1 MDYRAI
7 PLPTSNKLVL
17 QDIIISK
24 KEPEPCEYERVY
36 RILVDDDGPI
46 IALLERSSRNHNF
59 RSAFIASPD
68 EMLPRLSHFLRCLR
82 KNLLPQNTQL
92 ANSVGGIG
100 YATANKLIR
109 IPAAFTKHLILVLAD
124 EPAAIFDIGSS
135 GYHDFILCVLDLYV
149 SLAGIAT
156 VSLVTL
162 RDLVS
167 KILDMP
173 RRVRIIEKI
182 VSGTAGAALLT
193 ELLAKDSLVRQVF
206 RDGSLRLFGGRLAEL
221 VKDCIASHG
230 SGIDDIVLVWEKIEG
245 LQENL
250 ETQVRNIESRV
261 RVAAVGEVPI
271 HLNEDEQELL
281 NSARIAIPYNIT
293 TAGHTIRALLERYRG
308 HIRLIISSFPCS
320 TCQARLSG
328 IIRTGN
334 ENIYSSESQRGLPDI
349 KTQLGVFP
357 IYLSDAAMRDLKSS
371 RVDGTLSKIL
381 TTLQKLADGMWES
394 DPDLSVS
401 KGKSQGKFEPVL
413 RAARWSVDGYV
424 IWERG
429 VGRTEENSGEWI
441 QIVKVIRIGSKNDV
455 KKVESDARKAQRT
468 YTKEYKQAATIRI
481 PNSAR
486 PGSLIPQTF
495 TGENAVGLEVNN
507 AVLFG
512 SSPSKALPPADALI
526 LHKIFCTGKQYC
538 LTKRVAEMILQGGH
552 QAEVPFVVSPEE
564 ESIINYFDSSV
575 CILGRSGTGKTTCLV
590 FRLLSTYIRDRL
602 TNDSKEV
609 RQIFL
614 TRSPVLAG
622 KIRQYVNRLIN
633 SHCMRFAV
641 QSGITEA
648 GDFSRIIDDEEM
660 GTTGLIDV
668 DNKSWPMVCTYDSFA
683 TMLEQSLK
691 FAQRNVFSSTSEESR
706 LEVANRRVDFGKFKR
721 SYWPSFPSSAK
732 RGLSADGVFSEI
744 IGVIKVNSS
753 ASNYLPLSKEE
764 YQSLSRRAA
773 PNFHQ
778 GKEREAVYVL
788 YEIYEKRKTSFGEW
802 DDLDRTSKIQRL
814 LAQDEKLS
822 SRLRSQITEVFV
834 DEVQD
839 QRLAEIELLLD
850 LVNDTKAFA
859 FAGDTAQCISRDS
872 CFRFQDLQSV
882 FFRKYERLG
891 MLANQKD
898 LAKLNRFT
906 LSKNYR
912 THNGILKLAAKVV
925 DNLSTAFPYAI
936 DKFSPELG
944 DFDGPAPIIFSG
956 FTSEIFTPREG
967 ESNATISEFGAEQ
980 VLIVRDEEAKDTL
993 MGTMGD
999 KVLILTILESKGMEF
1014 QDVFLFDFFSGSF
1027 CTTAFR
1033 ALSNSQTTGAHL
1045 DDARY
1050 PELCIE
1056 LKNLYVAITRSRE
1069 VLYIIESDV
1078 TAVQPLQEMWGNG
1091 SGDPV
1096 VDLVTSD
1103 DPTLQTR
1110 LDEIR
1115 HGQSQPDEWKE
1126 KGDEF
1131 VNQRMY
1137 EQAMYCYKRAGNVI
1151 LADMCKALIEERN
1164 GRDVIS
1170 DPNSFKVAREHY
1182 IEAARLFRKCN
1193 RNDKALK
1200 CYESIRDY
1208 KLAGELCEELSR
1220 IQEYANQN
1228 YGRRAA
1234 DYFMQAGLVL
1244 RATELYKDL
1253 GLHELVVKG
1262 YRKLDRVKD
1271 LIQYLKKHQK
1281 EIDSK
1286 LYHQNSRIIALS
1298 IFSSESASNDLRR
1311 MAISLLSSQEHEQ
1324 LYKQF
1329 KFHGELSKL
1338 LISQCRLE
1346 EAIEL
1351 AYAEGKWEEVGD
1363 LLNRITSTA
1372 ARDTEFFTTNGGR
1385 FVERVLFYE
1394 LSDSLQD
1401 SLQKGNIKS
1410 GPFKRK
1416 LASQNLVAY
1425 QQSLKLFQELSEA
1438 LSQDIFGSLDA
1449 SSGVPGGVSRDARTL
1464 EGLMI
1469 LKVLALNGKKYPSYS
1484 LNNGFLMMHIIR
1496 QCAYRLLD
1504 MHRSRVLVDDSIILL
1519 FFEVIPGNSSDGYNI
1534 PRSSPIYEGDGYRAQ
1549 KVTSD
1554 ELIDRILR
1562 VLREWIAKGYKECTL
1577 QLEKEYWRSSACQH
1591 FVIRGYCYHQDCTH
1605 GLHKAVLGESEMI
1618 RTLNISWSM
1627 ALLTS
1632 HYEYLSRNGALGWD
1646 TDQTQWDT
1654 IKRQG
1659 HLWWKR
1665 VFECVTVTSDLLQSP
1680 FTRLY
1685 LVGIKSSAL
1694 KNIVDTDKYLQ
1705 REASTILGCLDK
1717 FEWRLK
1723 AMIRNMSLPGAEKI
1737 DFWNLINCWEKI
1749 VSSNFRRSHEKE
1761 LWWSYLL
1768 RIELNG
1774 RYTMQLLD
1782 RLENCLWDRSRTISA
1797 MKAFAK
1803 NFKRNLTNFTE
1814 FKDAHLFLNRL
1825 DRVVAIVLYL
1835 GSTNNLVLKKS
1846 QLEYLQ
1852 HHPALN
1858 TNGNKEINPEITAA
1872 ANNVLY
1878 DIVDIYNVIS
1888 EKVRSSQKP
1897 LWYKYAM
1904 YRRIEAGSIIAMLN
1918 SKTPTAITGAR
1929 EFIRTFYTQAGK
1941 ENFWVVRGGLPS
1953 ASALTRHAV
1962 MSRPKHDHQF
1972 FGWILKNINVV
1983 QSEVDPIVYSP
1994 LNQKLQ
2000 QPKMLSS
2007 LPTMQFQVP
2016 KNTNVESSSGT
2027 EGTVDDQSI
2036 DDFKAIE
2043 EADTKTAEKLQ
2054 LQVKAVTLIQRN
2066 WRICGIALR
2075 NARYVDQ
2082 NPTHKRITK
2091 ILDSPEFPGA
2101 KSTLSQKC
2109 FRMVAFVFFDMM
2121 MKIRSQ
2127 LRTITAGLENVSR
2140 RNSSMEVMEK
2150 VLSGYELVNDYD
2162 EQLAVIEKSI
2172 EMSALGSDSQKKSIV
2187 VQLVKIIRKTEGL
2200 AQTIS
2205 ATQSDLGG
2213 WIQALKQQI

>member
-1 MDYRAI
+1 
-7 PLPTSNKLVL
+7 
-17 QDIIISK
+17 
-24 KEPEPCEYERVY
+24 
-36 RILVDDDGPI
+36 
-46 IALLERSSRNHNF
+46 
-59 RSAFIASPD
+59 
-68 EMLPRLSHFLRCLR
+68 MLPRLSHFLRCLR

-394 DPDLSVS
+394 DPELSVS

-834 DEVQD
+834 DEIQD

-1271 LIQYLKKHQK
+1271 LIQYLKKSESAFIPHLFTV
-1281 EIDSK
+1281 E
-1286 LYHQNSRIIALS
+1286 RIIALS

-1464 EGLMI
+1464 EGLM
-1469 LKVLALNGKKYPSYS
+1469 
-1484 LNNGFLMMHIIR
+1484 
-1496 QCAYRLLD
+1496 
-1504 MHRSRVLVDDSIILL
+1504 
-1519 FFEVIPGNSSDGYNI
+1519 
-1534 PRSSPIYEGDGYRAQ
+1534 

-1761 LWWSYLL
+1761 LWRSYLL

>member
-1 MDYRAI
+1 MDYRVI
-7 PLPTSNKLVL
+7 PLSTSNKLVL

-59 RSAFIASPD
+59 RSAFVASPD

-135 GYHDFILCVLDLYV
+135 GYHDFILSVLDLYV

-206 RDGSLRLFGGRLAEL
+206 RDESLRLFGGRLAEL

-230 SGIDDIVLVWEKIEG
+230 SDIDDIVLVWEKIEE

-250 ETQVRNIESRV
+250 EAQVRNIESRV
-261 RVAAVGEVPI
+261 RVAAVGGVPI

-293 TAGHTIRALLERYRG
+293 TAGHTIRSLLERYRG

-328 IIRTGN
+328 IVRTGN

-394 DPDLSVS
+394 DPELSVS

-429 VGRTEENSGEWI
+429 VGRAEENSGEWI

-468 YTKEYKQAATIRI
+468 YTKEYKQAAAIRI

-512 SSPSKALPPADALI
+512 SSPSKSLPPADALI

-538 LTKRVAEMILQGGH
+538 LTRRVAEMILQGGH
-552 QAEVPFVVSPEE
+552 QAEVPFIVSPEE
-564 ESIINYFDSSV
+564 ESIINYFNSSV

-602 TNDSKEV
+602 TNNSKEV

-622 KIRQYVNRLIN
+622 KIRQYVNHLIN

-660 GTTGLIDV
+660 GTTGLIDI

-834 DEVQD
+834 DEIQD

-1014 QDVFLFDFFSGSF
+1014 QDVFLFDFFSGSS

-1069 VLYIIESDV
+1069 MLYIIESDV

-1164 GRDVIS
+1164 GRDFIS

-1182 IEAARLFRKCN
+1182 IKAARLFRKCN

-1234 DYFMQAGLVL
+1234 DYFMQADLVL

-1271 LIQYLKKHQK
+1271 LIQYLKKSESAFIPHLFSV
-1281 EIDSK
+1281 E
-1286 LYHQNSRIIALS
+1286 RIIALS
-1298 IFSSESASNDLRR
+1298 IFSSESASNDLRK

-1351 AYAEGKWEEVGD
+1351 AYAEGKWKEVGD

-1372 ARDTEFFTTNGGR
+1372 ARDTEFFTTNGG
-1385 FVERVLFYE
+1385 
-1394 LSDSLQD
+1394 
-1401 SLQKGNIKS
+1401 
-1410 GPFKRK
+1410 
-1416 LASQNLVAY
+1416 
-1425 QQSLKLFQELSEA
+1425 
-1438 LSQDIFGSLDA
+1438 
-1449 SSGVPGGVSRDARTL
+1449 
-1464 EGLMI
+1464 
-1469 LKVLALNGKKYPSYS
+1469 
-1484 LNNGFLMMHIIR
+1484 
-1496 QCAYRLLD
+1496 
-1504 MHRSRVLVDDSIILL
+1504 
-1519 FFEVIPGNSSDGYNI
+1519 
-1534 PRSSPIYEGDGYRAQ
+1534 RSSPIYEGDGYRAQ

-1646 TDQTQWDT
+1646 TDQTQWDI

-1749 VSSNFRRSHEKE
+1749 VSSNFRRNHEKE

-1803 NFKRNLTNFTE
+1803 YFKRNLTNFTE
-1814 FKDAHLFLNRL
+1814 FKDAHPFLNRL

-1878 DIVDIYNVIS
+1878 DIVDVYNVVS

-1929 EFIRTFYTQAGK
+1929 EFIRAFYTQAGK
-1941 ENFWVVRGGLPS
+1941 EIFWVVRGGLPS

-2016 KNTNVESSSGT
+2016 KNTNVESSSRT
-2027 EGTVDDQSI
+2027 EETVDDQSI

-2082 NPTHKRITK
+2082 NPTHKHITR

-2187 VQLVKIIRKTEGL
+2187 VHLVKIIRKTEGL

-2213 WIQALKQQI
+2213 WIQALKQHI